1 MGYGETHQWTH
12 IPCLW
17 KLPYFPDLELP
28 HNIDVM
34 HTEKNI
40 GEALW
45 STIMDTEKSKD
56 NIKARIDQQEWC
68 DRPKLDMKPPGA
80 KGPKWSKKKVP
91 FCPSRAE
98 RSPALLSLQ

>member
-17 KLPYFPDLELP
+17 KLPYFEDLELL

-40 GEALW
+40 GKALW
-45 STIMDTEKSKD
+45 STIMDTKKTKD
-56 NIKARIDQQEWC
+56 NIKARIDQQ
-68 DRPKLDMKPPGA
+68 
-80 KGPKWSKKKVP
+80 
-91 FCPSRAE
+91 
-98 RSPALLSLQ
+98 